1 MDIFLHELS
10 YARIADRLAGFPNLV
25 PVLMKTDGTIWREGR
40 QIDVSEARFEVA
52 WVSGD
57 AFTAGP
63 LRDYLVACLKCPSLR
78 WLQSGSAGVDG
89 PVFTKLAAKGVAL
102 CNSNGNAIAI
112 AEFVIAGVL
121 DVLHPFAERRA
132 AQAAHEWKRLTFS
145 EIAGGTWVIVGMGN
159 IGTEVA
165 VRARAFGADVIGVRR
180 TPRGDEPVDR
190 MITPDQLAGMI
201 PQADVVVLS
210 APANADTAKLVDAD
224 FLAGMKPGAGLV
236 NIGRGALVDEPALL
250 AALDRGT
257 PAWAV
262 LDVFE
267 TEPLPAES
275 PFWDHPRVRIT
286 AHTAGLTDGT
296 TARTD
301 AIFLDNL
308 GRFIAGTPLRLTVD
322 PASLGVKP

>member
-1 MDIFLHELS
+1 MDIFLHEHS
-10 YARIADRLAGFPNLV
+10 HARIADRLAAFPGLV
-25 PVLMKTDGTIWREGR
+25 PVIMKTDGTIWREGV
-40 QIDVSEARFEVA
+40 QIDVADARFEVA
-52 WVSGD
+52 WASSDVFSP
-57 AFTAGP
+57 GP
-63 LRDYLVACLKCPSLR
+63 VRDYLVACLKCPTLR
-78 WLQSGSAGVDG
+78 WLQSAAAGVDG
-89 PVFTKLAAKGVAL
+89 PVFAKLAGKGVAL

-112 AEFVIAGVL
+112 AEFVIAAVL
-121 DVLHPFAERRA
+121 DVLHPFQERRL
-132 AQAAHEWKRLTFS
+132 AQIARAWSRLSFS
-145 EIAGGTWVIVGMGN
+145 EISGGTWIVVGMGN

-165 VRARAFGADVIGVRR
+165 KRAQAFGAHVIGVRR
-180 TPRGDEPVDR
+180 SPRGDEPADE
-190 MITPDQLAGMI
+190 MITPDRLADVI
-201 PQADVVVLS
+201 PRADVVVLS
-210 APANADTAKLVDAD
+210 APATADTSKLVDAG
-224 FLAGMKPGAGLV
+224 FLARMKPGAGLV

-267 TEPLPAES
+267 TEPLPKDS
-275 PFWDHPRVRIT
+275 PFWNHPNVRIT

-308 GRFIAGTPLRLTVD
+308 GRFVAGTPLRLVVD